1 MAHIPRPFHPFAPPS
16 QLVHATYKD
25 IFFSFVLMGWTAFGG
40 PAAHIGIFQKAF
52 VEVRARRASRPP
64 SHPYN
69 LSPSRA
75 SPSTVPPFAPSPRSP
90 PSPTLS
96 SSQGKRWMST
106 TVFNELLSLGQCM
119 PGPTSTQ
126 VSFAIGV
133 TQQGIPGGLLSGM
146 LFQYPGL
153 MMMSLAGAGAAE
165 VLVNPDDWLRGI
177 SAGLSAAGVALVVS
191 AAVGLAKGQCKDQV
205 TSALCLM
212 SAVVAYYYTSNW
224 IFPLLIVIGG
234 LTTLYTKRNQDVTL
248 PDETEKIHHLGANK
262 MGGAFL
268 IAAWIGI
275 WIAVAAVVNTT
286 DYDGNEAVYWFEAFY
301 RTGSII
307 FGGGQ
312 VVLPL
317 LLKDVVQYDSTCQ
330 LANGTLA
337 VGASATDCVSYVDVI
352 RADSWI
358 TEEQFFA
365 GLAIVQAMPG
375 PLFNLSAYIGAL
387 AARRAGVNV
396 AAGIASAWFGL
407 FGPGVLLIY
416 GVLPFWGAFRKQPL
430 YRRALPGLNSSAVGL
445 VVAAV
450 FQMSFKVREI
460 SPMPDVSVVIGI
472 LAFYGVHFGFPK
484 PDGKGP
490 YKVPAPLAIVAG
502 GFLGLIAWAAGC
514 T

>member
-1 MAHIPRPFHPFAPPS
+1 MVVEAKAKAPAS
-16 QLVHATYKD
+16 FRD
-25 IFFSFVLMGWTAFGG
+25 IFTSFVLMGWTAFGG
-40 PAAHIGIFQKAF
+40 PAAHIGIFQKSF
-52 VEVRARRASRPP
+52 VEAK
-64 SHPYN
+64 
-69 LSPSRA
+69 
-75 SPSTVPPFAPSPRSP
+75 
-90 PSPTLS
+90 
-96 SSQGKRWMST
+96 GWMSM
-106 TVFNELLSLGQCM
+106 TVFNELLSLGQCL

-133 TQQGIPGGLLSGM
+133 TQKGIPGGLLSGM

-165 VLVNPDDWLRGI
+165 ILVNPADWLRGI

-191 AAVGLAKGQCKDQV
+191 AAVGLANGQCKDKV
-205 TSALCLM
+205 TSAVCLM
-212 SAVVAYYYTSNW
+212 SAVVAYYYQSNW

-234 LTTLYTKRNQDVTL
+234 SVTLYTKRKDDVAL
-248 PDETEKIHHLGANK
+248 PDKDEVIHHLGVNK
-262 MGGAFL
+262 IAGGCL
-268 IAAWIGI
+268 ILTWIGV
-275 WIAVAAVVNTT
+275 WITVAVLTGTT
-286 DYDGNEAVYWFEAFY
+286 KYEDAQPLFWFEAFY

-317 LLKDVVQYDSTCQ
+317 LLKDVVQYNDVCT
-330 LANGTLA
+330 LENGSLVASPTAATLC
-337 VGASATDCVSYVDVI
+337 ASFTQVP

-365 GLAIVQAMPG
+365 GLAVVQAMPG

-396 AAGIASAWFGL
+396 LAGISAAWFGL
-407 FGPGVLLIY
+407 FGPGVMLIY
-416 GVLPFWGAFRKQPL
+416 GVLPFWGAFRKQPV
-430 YRRALPGLNSSAVGL
+430 YRRALPGLNASAVGL

-460 SPMPDVSVVIGI
+460 SPFKDASVCIGF
-472 LAFYGVHFGFPK
+472 LAFYAVHFGFTS
-484 PDGKGP
+484 
-490 YKVPAPLAIVAG
+490 KVPAPVAIISG
-502 GFLGLIAWAAGC
+502 GVVGVVCWAAGC

>member
-1 MAHIPRPFHPFAPPS
+1 MPSRPSDRHRRVSLRADPPEVLS
-16 QLVHATYKD
+16 ERSKTPSITHQLVKASFKD
-25 IFFSFVLMGWTAFGG
+25 IFHSFVLMGWTAFGG

-52 VEVRARRASRPP
+52 VE
-64 SHPYN
+64 
-69 LSPSRA
+69 
-75 SPSTVPPFAPSPRSP
+75 
-90 PSPTLS
+90 
-96 SSQGKRWMST
+96 GKRWMSL

-133 TQQGIPGGLLSGM
+133 TQKGIPGGLLSGM

-165 VLVNPDDWLRGI
+165 VLVNPDDWLRGV

-191 AAVGLAKGQCKDQV
+191 AAVGLAKGQCKDQT

-212 SAVVAYYYTSNW
+212 SAVVAYYYVSNW
-224 IFPLLIVIGG
+224 IFPLLIVVGG
-234 LTTLYTKRNQDVTL
+234 LTTVFVNRKNPVKM
-248 PDETEKIHHLGANK
+248 PDANETIAHLGLSKIGGGVLILLWITIWVITVSFTSVTKYEDNK
-262 MGGAFL
+262 EL
-268 IAAWIGI
+268 H
-275 WIAVAAVVNTT
+275 
-286 DYDGNEAVYWFEAFY
+286 WFEAFY

-317 LLKDVVQYDSTCQ
+317 LLKDVTDVAVTCVDAAGA
-330 LANGTLA
+330 LVAAGTT
-337 VGASATDCVSYVDVI
+337 GATCVSVET
-352 RADSWI
+352 AKSWI

-387 AARRAGVNV
+387 AARRAGANV
-396 AAGIASAWFGL
+396 AAGIAAAWLGL
-407 FGPGVLLIY
+407 FGPGVMLIY
-416 GVLPFWGAFRKQPL
+416 GVLPFWGAFRTHEW

-450 FQMSFKVREI
+450 FQMSFKVREL
-460 SPMPDVSVVIGI
+460 SPMPDASVVIGI
-472 LAFYGVHFGFPK
+472 VSFYAAHFGVPRFWKNAIAAGDLKNELGSQEQPS
-484 PDGKGP
+484 PP
-490 YKVPAPLAIVAG
+490 WMMPAPLAILA
-502 GFLGLIAWAAGC
+502 
-514 T
+514 

>member
-1 MAHIPRPFHPFAPPS
+1 MAAQVNIDTTDDPEKQEQP
-16 QLVHATYKD
+16 LVKASYKD
-25 IFFSFVLMGWTAFGG
+25 IFWSFVLMGWTAFGG
-40 PAAHIGIFQKAF
+40 PAAHIGIFEKVF
-52 VEVRARRASRPP
+52 VEA
-64 SHPYN
+64 
-69 LSPSRA
+69 
-75 SPSTVPPFAPSPRSP
+75 
-90 PSPTLS
+90 
-96 SSQGKRWMST
+96 KRWMSP

-133 TQQGIPGGLLSGM
+133 VQKGIPGGLMSGM

-153 MMMSLAGAGAAE
+153 LMMSLAGAGAAE
-165 VLVNPDDWLRGI
+165 ILVNPDDWLRGL

-212 SAVVAYYYTSNW
+212 SATIAYYYQSNW
-224 IFPLLIVIGG
+224 IFPLLIVVGG
-234 LTTLYTKRNQDVTL
+234 LTTLYTKRNDDVAL
-248 PDETEKIHHLGANK
+248 PDRKEQIHHLGLSK
-262 MGGAFL
+262 LSGGIL
-268 IAAWIGI
+268 IVAWLVI
-275 WIAVAAVVNTT
+275 WIAVASVVNTS
-286 DYDGNEAVYWFEAFY
+286 DYDGNEELYWFEAFY

-317 LLKDVVQYDSTCQ
+317 LLKDVVQYEDACASIDGSIIANATASTVC
-330 LANGTLA
+330 T
-337 VGASATDCVSYVDVI
+337 SYVQVP

-365 GLAIVQAMPG
+365 GLGVVQAMPG

-387 AARRAGVNV
+387 AARRAGINV
-396 AAGIASAWFGL
+396 LAGIFAAWFGL
-407 FGPGVLLIY
+407 FGPGVMLIY
-416 GVLPFWGAFRKQPL
+416 GVLPFWGAFRKQPV

-460 SPMPDVSVVIGI
+460 SPFKDASVVIGF
-472 LAFYGVHFGFPK
+472 LAFYATHFGVPTGAGAGQVWK
-484 PDGKGP
+484 M
-490 YKVPAPLAIVAG
+490 PAPLAVVG
-502 GFLGLIAWAAGC
+502 GGVLGIIAWATGC

>member
-1 MAHIPRPFHPFAPPS
+1 VPSRPSDRHRRVSLRADPPEVLS
-16 QLVHATYKD
+16 ERSKTPSITHQLVKASFKD
-25 IFFSFVLMGWTAFGG
+25 IFHSFVLMGWTAFGG

-52 VEVRARRASRPP
+52 VE
-64 SHPYN
+64 
-69 LSPSRA
+69 
-75 SPSTVPPFAPSPRSP
+75 
-90 PSPTLS
+90 
-96 SSQGKRWMST
+96 GKRWMSV

-133 TQQGIPGGLLSGM
+133 TQKGIPGGLLSGM

-153 MMMSLAGAGAAE
+153 MMMSL
-165 VLVNPDDWLRGI
+165 

-191 AAVGLAKGQCKDQV
+191 AAVGLAKGQCKDQT

-212 SAVVAYYYTSNW
+212 SAVVAYYYVSNW
-224 IFPLLIVIGG
+224 IFPLLIVVGG
-234 LTTLYTKRNQDVTL
+234 LTTIYANRGAPVKM
-248 PDETEKIHHLGANK
+248 PDANETIAHLGLSK
-262 MGGAFL
+262 VGGGLL
-268 IAAWIGI
+268 ILAWIVI
-275 WIAVAAVVNTT
+275 WVVVVSFTSTMEYADNK
-286 DYDGNEAVYWFEAFY
+286 ELHWFEAFY

-317 LLKDVVQYDSTCQ
+317 LLKDVTDVAVACVDAAGAAVAAGTAGATCV
-330 LANGTLA
+330 A
-337 VGASATDCVSYVDVI
+337 VETAK
-352 RADSWI
+352 SWI

-387 AARRAGVNV
+387 AARRAGSNV
-396 AAGIASAWFGL
+396 AAGIAAAWLGL
-407 FGPGVLLIY
+407 FGPGVMLIY
-416 GVLPFWGAFRKQPL
+416 GILPFWGAFRMHPT

-450 FQMSFKVREI
+450 FQMSFKVRSL
-460 SPMPDVSVVIGI
+460 SPHPDASVVIGI
-472 LAFYGVHFGFPK
+472 LAFYATHFGVPRFWTSPVADDNGQAVVSPPWK
-484 PDGKGP
+484 M
-490 YKVPAPLAIVAG
+490 PAPLAILAG
-502 GFLGLIAWAAGC
+502 GVLGLIAWGAGC